1 MREESLG
8 DGGHLFTIPSLLVR
22 AVWTVLLAGPLSTL
36 SYGQTPGS
44 YRIEPQASRIEI
56 HLFRAGI
63 LGGLGDNHLIVVG
76 RFSGTAEESPGK
88 SWFVHVLAES
98 GSLEVVDPGT
108 SAATRRQVQET
119 MLGPTQLD
127 IAPYPMIEVRSRSL
141 RPGGTGNSWRML
153 ADVSLH
159 GASREVEFPL
169 TWSEAGNQ
177 MRVWG
182 KKTLRLR
189 DFNIQPIRKALGT
202 VRVRNEFELV
212 YDITLKRQS

>member
-1 MREESLG
+1 
-8 DGGHLFTIPSLLVR
+8 LFTIPSLLVR
-22 AVWTVLLAGPLSTL
+22 VVWTVLLAGPLSTL

-44 YRIEPQASRIEI
+44 YRIQPQASRIEI

-88 SWFVHVLAES
+88 SWSVHVLAES

-108 SAATRRQVQET
+108 SAATRRQVQES

-127 IAPYPMIEVRSRSL
+127 IAHYPLIEVRSLSL
-141 RPGGTGNSWRML
+141 RPGDTGNSWRML
-153 ADVSLH
+153 AEVSLH
-159 GASREVEFPL
+159 GASREVEFYV

-189 DFNIQPIRKALGT
+189 DFNIQPVRKALGT